1 MVLWVSGGVN
11 RPVSNL
17 DILRACLTVLPF
29 FFLAPVASISFG
41 FLTIWSI
48 IYHDSS
54 C

>member
-17 DILRACLTVLPF
+17 DILRAYPAVLHF
-29 FFLAPVASISFG
+29 FAPVASISFG
-41 FLTIWSI
+41 FLTILSI
-48 IYHDSS
+48 IYHDRS

>member
-17 DILRACLTVLPF
+17 DILRACLTVLRF
-29 FFLAPVASISFG
+29 FAPVASMLFG
-41 FLTIWSI
+41 FLTILSI
-48 IYHDSS
+48 IYHDRS